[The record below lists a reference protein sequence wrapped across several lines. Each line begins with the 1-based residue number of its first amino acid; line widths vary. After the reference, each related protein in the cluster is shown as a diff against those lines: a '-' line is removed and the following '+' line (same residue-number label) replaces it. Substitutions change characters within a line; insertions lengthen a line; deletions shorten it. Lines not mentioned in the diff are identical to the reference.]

1 MSVNVEDILL
11 SKLKNTIFAK
21 DKISVKSS
29 KINSK
34 LENYV
39 LAIVKFILEKHNQ
52 TRFTDMLYTILKELI
67 INAIKANQKR
77 IFFEE
82 HGLNIMNPED
92 Y

>member
-1 MSVNVEDILL
+1 MNEKVEEAIKKKLRATIL
-11 SKLKNTIFAK
+11 SK

-29 KINSK
+29 KINAK

-39 LAIVKFILEKHNQ
+39 LAIVKEILEKHGQ
-52 TRFTDMLYTILKELI
+52 TQYTDMLYTILKELA

-82 HGLNIMNPED
+82 HGLNIMD
-92 Y
+92 QDD